1 MSYMT
6 YKRYKYGKP
15 NHCKTTRRKTKKVRN
30 KMNKAKIAKLTNKWI
45 KEVSINNNPVAITKL
60 FCPRAKLIGTFS
72 KINRNKDDDIKEYF
86 EYFAKLKGL
95 RVLSKLYNIQRLDD
109 RVFVNTVEIKWMWDA
124 LNKPNTTRMTFIYR
138 DGCIAQLHSSVLPE
152 SNDYIK

>member
-6 YKRYKYGKP
+6 YKKYKSEKSLR
-15 NHCKTTRRKTKKVRN
+15 CKKIRKTVKTKNKIDKK
-30 KMNKAKIAKLTNKWI
+30 KIAKLTDLWI
-45 KEVSINNNPVAITKL
+45 KEVSINHDPSAVTKL

-86 EYFAKLKGL
+86 RYFAKLKGL
-95 RVLSKLYNIQRLDD
+95 RVLSKVYNIQQLDS

-124 LNKPNTTRMTFIYR
+124 LDKPNITRMTFIYR
-138 DGCIAQLHSSVLPE
+138 DGCIFQLHSSVLPE
-152 SNDYIK
+152 SNDYIS